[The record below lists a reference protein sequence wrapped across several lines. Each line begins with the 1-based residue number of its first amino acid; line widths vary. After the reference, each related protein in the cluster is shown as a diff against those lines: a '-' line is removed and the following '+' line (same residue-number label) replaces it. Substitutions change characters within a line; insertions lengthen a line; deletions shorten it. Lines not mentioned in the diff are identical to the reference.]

1 MVFPMAS
8 SDTPQHHDYDTATE
22 KYDAASR
29 RELAASGLAMP
40 DGSYPVVDVEDL
52 HHAIR
57 AVGRGRHDSHDA
69 IRRHIIARAQAL
81 GVRDAIPNYWSA
93 NGALTGAGHKR

>member
-1 MVFPMAS
+1 MAS
-8 SDTPQHHDYDTATE
+8 PENPQHPDYDTATE

-29 RELAASGLAMP
+29 RELAASGEALA
-40 DGSYPVVDVEDL
+40 DGSYPVADAEDL

-69 IRRHIIARAQAL
+69 IRRHIIARAEAL
-81 GVRDAIPNYWSA
+81 GMSSAIPDDWNA
-93 NGALTGAGHKR
+93 DGTLEGG

>member
-1 MVFPMAS
+1 MAGS
-8 SDTPQHHDYDTATE
+8 ENPQRPDYDTPTE

-29 RELAASGLAMP
+29 REMAASGEAMA
-40 DGSYPVVDVEDL
+40 DGSYPVADVEDL

-69 IRRHIIARAQAL
+69 IRRHIIARAKTL
-81 GVRDAIPNYWSA
+81 GTSDAIPDDWNA
-93 NGALTGAGHKR
+93 DGTLKNA